1 MQNGRCESSVS
12 IRGQLCVLPTSAH
25 SVNHL
30 FNLKKMFS
38 ICAYACPTFC
48 QVGVVE
54 ESPVCQTFLANAN
67 KSAKK
72 IQMRPAQSFPF
83 LHPSASRE
91 PCVTLGQEGLMLFF
105 FSCLHNHE
113 DFALVLKRPHS
124 FKPATPPNLGVG
136 GWGGSVVG
144 VARGV
149 PTAFP
154 PSLHPQ

>member
-1 MQNGRCESSVS
+1 MCCGR
-12 IRGQLCVLPTSAH
+12 VLPTSAR
-25 SVNHL
+25 SGNHL
-30 FNLKKMFS
+30 FHFFFFFFPSVRTRVQLS
-38 ICAYACPTFC
+38 VC

-67 KSAKK
+67 KSAKE
-72 IQMRPAQSFPF
+72 IQMGAAQSFLF

-91 PCVTLGQEGLMLFF
+91 PCVTLGQEGLMLFLL
-105 FSCLHNHE
+105 SCLHNHE

-136 GWGGSVVG
+136 GGVGWGLGGSVVG